1 MSLEKPELRP
11 KVPRGL
17 EDYEPNR
24 LHAGL
29 SDLKAAKGTHRILF
43 THPSND
49 VDKLN
54 SSDRVRRNQ
63 VAREHGRLP
72 SLSRKKDVNNR
83 GLQEAEP
90 LSSFVMSQPI
100 KRSWMNAAGEEYIL
114 QGATND
120 NESRRVFPI
129 PRKNINQRFKE
140 KLRLEK
146 YTIEQKEISMEEQK
160 EVDDDIVKSLTK
172 DSSSKNIDLY
182 RFADGDDNGADFLV
196 DDVVLTKWGKSWMMA
211 KIVKLCN
218 DKVRVNYFGRNK
230 EDDRWVSDKS
240 DVLVK
245 QVLIADRHKAE
256 ERRGAFPKQGDG
268 VLVRV
273 VPATDANIYTA
284 FGSGLLGTCIKCLP
298 QNDCSV
304 VRIEPNLLLK
314 EGFVGTFANAWLS
327 IRYKDHYKEEQS
339 NFLHNPKKWC
349 NATEMSQHED

>member
-1 MSLEKPELRP
+1 MACKKP
-11 KVPRGL
+11 
-17 EDYEPNR
+17 
-24 LHAGL
+24 
-29 SDLKAAKGTHRILF
+29 I
-43 THPSND
+43 
-49 VDKLN
+49 
-54 SSDRVRRNQ
+54 
-63 VAREHGRLP
+63 
-72 SLSRKKDVNNR
+72 
-83 GLQEAEP
+83 P
-90 LSSFVMSQPI
+90 LSSFVTSTNKALVDERCWRRI
-100 KRSWMNAAGEEYIL
+100 HTSRA
-114 QGATND
+114 ATND

-211 KIVKLCN
+211 KIVKLGN

-273 VPATDANIYTA
+273 VPATRIYIQLWFRA
-284 FGSGLLGTCIKCLP
+284 VGHYDKCLP

-304 VRIEPNLLLK
+304 LRIEPNLLL
-314 EGFVGTFANAWLS
+314 GRGSLALS
-327 IRYKDHYKEEQS
+327 RTPGWH
-339 NFLHNPKKWC
+339 
-349 NATEMSQHED
+349 

>member
-17 EDYEPNR
+17 EDFEPNR

-90 LSSFVMSQPI
+90 LSSFVTSQPI

-120 NESRRVFPI
+120 NESRRVFPLVETEA
-129 PRKNINQRFKE
+129 PASNRQRP
-140 KLRLEK
+140 
-146 YTIEQKEISMEEQK
+146 S
-160 EVDDDIVKSLTK
+160 
-172 DSSSKNIDLY
+172 
-182 RFADGDDNGADFLV
+182 A
-196 DDVVLTKWGKSWMMA
+196 
-211 KIVKLCN
+211 
-218 DKVRVNYFGRNK
+218 
-230 EDDRWVSDKS
+230 
-240 DVLVK
+240 
-245 QVLIADRHKAE
+245 
-256 ERRGAFPKQGDG
+256 
-268 VLVRV
+268 
-273 VPATDANIYTA
+273 
-284 FGSGLLGTCIKCLP
+284 
-298 QNDCSV
+298 
-304 VRIEPNLLLK
+304 
-314 EGFVGTFANAWLS
+314 
-327 IRYKDHYKEEQS
+327 
-339 NFLHNPKKWC
+339 
-349 NATEMSQHED
+349 